1 LSARPRRADVWW
13 TEFGPTV
20 GAEQAAGQR
29 PCIVISSDDFHD
41 TGAPLSFVVPVTT
54 SQRHY
59 LSRVAIAPGPSG
71 LRQRSWAAV
80 EHTRSVST
88 IRLLEHL
95 GLVSD
100 EVMDQIFRS
109 LRWLLDLDPR

>member
-1 LSARPRRADVWW
+1 M
-13 TEFGPTV
+13 
-20 GAEQAAGQR
+20 
-29 PCIVISSDDFHD
+29 ISSDDFHD

-109 LRWLLDLDPR
+109 LRWLFDLDPR

>member
-1 LSARPRRADVWW
+1 M
-13 TEFGPTV
+13 
-20 GAEQAAGQR
+20 
-29 PCIVISSDDFHD
+29 ISSDDFHD

-88 IRLLEHL
+88 IRLLEQL